1 MKYKVGDKVKIKSL
15 DWYNKNKDEDG
26 EVCVY
31 GDSYAIFIQVMTK
44 FCGQTVTISEVVD
57 DLYGILEDGGD
68 YSWADYMIECLI
80 EPAIENKPQEKMVSL
95 DKVCD
100 ILHDM
105 LHDQWINDAEMVG
118 TWAYYNMEEF
128 MEDFCKKLEE

>member
-1 MKYKVGDKVKIKSL
+1 MRYKKGDRVRIKSL
-15 DWYNKNKDEDG
+15 EWYNANKDEDG
-26 EVCVY
+26 KVYVY
-31 GDSYAIFIQVMTK
+31 GDSYAIFIQVMSK

-95 DKVCD
+95 EKVVEYLEANFPD
-100 ILHDM
+100 IE
-105 LHDQWINDAEMVG
+105 NVG
-118 TWAYYNMEEF
+118 SLYKESFIRNFRKIMEE
-128 MEDFCKKLEE
+128 

>member
-1 MKYKVGDKVKIKSL
+1 MRYKKGDRVRIKSL
-15 DWYNKNKDEDG
+15 EWYNANKDEDG
-26 EVCVY
+26 KVY
-31 GDSYAIFIQVMTK
+31 VYCDSYAIFIQVMSK

-95 DKVCD
+95 EKVVKYLEANFPD
-100 ILHDM
+100 IEN
-105 LHDQWINDAEMVG
+105 IGNRYKESFIRNFRKV
-118 TWAYYNMEEF
+118 MEE
-128 MEDFCKKLEE
+128 